1 MNQVF
6 RTEIDQIQYEDEIET
21 RPVRRRDA
29 VEAGLDYWM
38 DENDLQ
44 RERQR
49 KIAMKNR
56 KVCEHL
62 RSWVFHILIQLISFN
77 LEFSHILVVS

>member
-38 DENDLQ
+38 DENDLE

-62 RSWVFHILIQLISFN
+62 RSWVFR
-77 LEFSHILVVS
+77 FSY

>member
-29 VEAGLDYWM
+29 VEAGLDDWM
-38 DENDLQ
+38 DENDLE

-62 RSWVFHILIQLISFN
+62 RSWVFR
-77 LEFSHILVVS
+77 FSY

>member
-1 MNQVF
+1 MNQVLS
-6 RTEIDQIQYEDEIET
+6 RTETDPIPYEDEIET

-38 DENDLQ
+38 DENDLE

-49 KIAMKNR
+49 KIAVKNR
-56 KVCEHL
+56 KVC
-62 RSWVFHILIQLISFN
+62 V
-77 LEFSHILVVS
+77 

>member
-62 RSWVFHILIQLISFN
+62 RSWVFR
-77 LEFSHILVVS
+77 FSY